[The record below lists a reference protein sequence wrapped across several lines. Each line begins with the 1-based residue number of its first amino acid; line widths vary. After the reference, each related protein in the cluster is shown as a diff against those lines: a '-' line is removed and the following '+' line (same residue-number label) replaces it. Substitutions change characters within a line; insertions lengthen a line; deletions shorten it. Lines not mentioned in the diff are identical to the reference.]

1 MRIPFF
7 AILILTVNT
16 SFAQKRIDFDKIR
29 TELENSSES
38 LNITLFTP
46 DSDFYIGIT
55 KGAIVEN
62 PELNP
67 CIDIVSD
74 EKKNGEIIG
83 ILNMHSLLDKLY
95 MKFESDYS
103 DLTSDQVFKSA
114 ETELYLELL
123 FKSNDFGVVCC
134 FIPVFE
140 KNIAKE
146 LISDLENLF
155 DHSPC
160 FEKLKHRI

>member
-38 LNITLFTP
+38 LDITLFTP

-103 DLTSDQVFKSA
+103 
-114 ETELYLELL
+114 
-123 FKSNDFGVVCC
+123 C
-134 FIPVFE
+134 FNTQEVTTLRAFQHP
-140 KNIAKE
+140 
-146 LISDLENLF
+146 
-155 DHSPC
+155 
-160 FEKLKHRI
+160 